1 MLKIYLISIILRRDI
16 KARLRLFSH
25 TMNNGGGSRILMI
38 LIVTTIAVPFLGT
51 AIGALTSLFSKK
63 EIAKSKLLIGFAAGV
78 MIAAS
83 IWSLLL
89 PSLEIT
95 AMRGDIE
102 FVPAAIGFIFGIGLL
117 ILLDAFALSAE
128 NKRSK
133 MLAIAVTVHNVPEGM
148 AVGAAVA
155 AALFGAELSI
165 AAALSL
171 SIGVALQNI
180 PEGAIVSLPL
190 MSDKK
195 SKLRAFGIGV
205 LSGAVEPISAL
216 LTVMLYVATS
226 AILPYM
232 LSLAAGAMFY
242 VAIKE
247 LAPEIKSGN
256 KGMIGFTLGFI
267 IMMIMDVCL

>member
-1 MLKIYLISIILRRDI
+1 
-16 KARLRLFSH
+16 
-25 TMNNGGGSRILMI
+25 MI

-89 PSLEIT
+89 PSLEIA